1 MAKRF
6 IVELTE
12 EERQELLKI
21 ANTGKA
27 TAYKIKHAN
36 ILLRSDAN
44 ADGWSDKEVAQALGC
59 HCNTIANVRQ
69 RFVES
74 GLQAAIERKK
84 QEAPS
89 RQPLVDGEMEAKIIA
104 LRCGSPPEGFA
115 RWTLSLLSD
124 KLVEL
129 EIVKS
134 ICPETVRKT
143 LKKTSCVLI

>member
-6 IVELTE
+6 IVELTD

-21 ANTGKA
+21 TNTGKA
-27 TAYKIKHAN
+27 AAYKIKHAN

-44 ADGWSDKEVAQALGC
+44 SDAWSDQQVAQALGC
-59 HCNTIANVRQ
+59 HCNTVANVRQ

-74 GLQAAIERKK
+74 GLPAAIERKQ
-84 QEAPS
+84 QETPS

-104 LRCGSPPEGFA
+104 VRCGSPPEGFT
-115 RWTLSLLSD
+115 RWTLSLLAD

-129 EIVKS
+129 QIVKS

-143 LKKTSCVLI
+143 LKKTNCGLI